1 MFDVHCNQ
9 KGNQKKEDSRCV
21 SDVMLGGRVDG
32 TSGEE
37 GIY

>member
-1 MFDVHCNQ
+1 MFTVT
-9 KGNQKKEDSRCV
+9 KKATKKKEGSRCV
-21 SDVMLGGRVDG
+21 SDVMLGGRVEG